1 MIDLILLLCMFAL
14 SITMVVSLYYI
25 FNRKSTIS
33 DRVLLLDWLSFIL
46 IGITAILSIYLNT
59 TAFFEAI
66 LLIGILAF
74 LSTVALSR
82 FIERGVVIERERD
95 RDDH

>member
-1 MIDLILLLCMFAL
+1 MLLCLFAL
-14 SITMVVSLYYI
+14 SFTMIVSLYHI
-25 FNRKSTIS
+25 FHKNSTIS

-74 LSTVALSR
+74 LSTIALSR
-82 FIERGVVIERERD
+82 FIERGVVIVRKRNRD
-95 RDDH
+95 HH